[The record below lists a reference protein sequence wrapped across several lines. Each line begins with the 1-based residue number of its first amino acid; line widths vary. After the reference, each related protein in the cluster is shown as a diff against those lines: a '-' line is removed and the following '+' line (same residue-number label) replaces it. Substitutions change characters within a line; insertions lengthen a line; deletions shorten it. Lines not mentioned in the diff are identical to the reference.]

1 MKRPGSNLGKVLN
14 LKTDLNLKHSGVKRR
29 ANSRV
34 LGVVHLDGEQPG
46 TDVRASGGDQ
56 GPVSALLAED
66 LDGLCG
72 DWLFPDRPGEEVPVL
87 TSRAILDAA
96 VVSDVSV
103 VDFEWELWSCMLDI
117 DSRHAEI
124 LSGVEE
130 AVGELGVVRQFT
142 FSRRADLGHEGDL
155 VIKDEG
161 CRQLRNV
168 WVSVHGELTWIN

>member
-1 MKRPGSNLGKVLN
+1 M
-14 LKTDLNLKHSGVKRR
+14 
-29 ANSRV
+29 
-34 LGVVHLDGEQPG
+34 
-46 TDVRASGGDQ
+46 
-56 GPVSALLAED
+56 AED

-72 DWLFPDRPGEEVPVL
+72 GWLFPDRPGEEVPVRAEL
-87 TSRAILDAA
+87 TAWDAA
-96 VVSDVSV
+96 VVSDVGV
-103 VDFEWELWSCMLDI
+103 VDFEGELRSCVLDI
-117 DSRHAEI
+117 DSRHAEV

-161 CRQLRNV
+161 GRQLRNV